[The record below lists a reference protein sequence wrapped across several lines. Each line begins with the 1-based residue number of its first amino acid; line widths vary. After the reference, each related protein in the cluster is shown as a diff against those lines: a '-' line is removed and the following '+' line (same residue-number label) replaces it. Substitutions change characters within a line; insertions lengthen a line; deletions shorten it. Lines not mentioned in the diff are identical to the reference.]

1 MSTIVLPWQGLY
13 ALDPHLGPLRL
24 SSAQDP
30 PRDATSR
37 MCDGQVTP
45 PRPAGAAASG
55 DAPVG
60 RSAAHHPET
69 GEAAHVGAWRYDQEV
84 AGSLGFERTEAWSP
98 DALGFRV
105 RIDLVGDV
113 RFPADEPRATSPDRL
128 SARTASC
135 GAIVVI
141 PQHRAGL
148 DTDIA
153 LLDALARY
161 GFVAARIALPAGIT
175 AFEQADILFEHL
187 LVVQRAFAG
196 RLHSSIGL
204 LGLGGGADA
213 VFEIARLNR
222 ELGIGLDIT
231 AAMAMGRGRRID
243 VTQVLS
249 TVVPVFR
256 RHLMRDGDAPP
267 R

>member
-1 MSTIVLPWQGLY
+1 MSTIVLPWQGLN
-13 ALDPHLGPLRL
+13 APAPRLGSLRF
-24 SSAQDP
+24 SCARNP
-30 PRDATSR
+30 PNDTTSR
-37 MCDGQVTP
+37 MCDEPVTP
-45 PRPAGAAASG
+45 PGPAGAAAPGTPSV
-55 DAPVG
+55 D
-60 RSAAHHPET
+60 RSAAPHSET
-69 GEAAHVGAWRYDQEV
+69 GEAAHVGAWRYDRAI
-84 AGSLGFERTEAWSP
+84 AGSLGFERSEAWSP

-105 RIDLVGDV
+105 RVDLVGDV
-113 RFPADEPRATSPDRL
+113 RFPADEPRVTSPERL
-128 SARTASC
+128 SARTPPC

-141 PQHRAGL
+141 SQHRGGL

-153 LLDALARY
+153 LLEALARH
-161 GFVAARIALPAGIT
+161 GFVAARIGLPAGIT

-196 RLHSSIGL
+196 RLRTSIGL
-204 LGLGGGADA
+204 LGLGGEADA

-243 VTQVLS
+243 VAQVLY

-256 RHLMRDGDAPP
+256 RHLMREGETAP